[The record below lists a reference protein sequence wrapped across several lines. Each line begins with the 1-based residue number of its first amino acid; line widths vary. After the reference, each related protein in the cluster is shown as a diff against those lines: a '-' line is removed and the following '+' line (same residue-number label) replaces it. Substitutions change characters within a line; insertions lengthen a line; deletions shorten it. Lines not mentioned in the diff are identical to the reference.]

1 MDIVNSILVGGT
13 VFLGGVVLIALRPSR
28 QREQQ
33 PQQPQKPTP
42 DIPVSITLEKLSALW
57 AQGQQTG
64 EVKIEDLAPIWRENV
79 EPVAPE
85 KKIYNFQNRKIADF
99 FYTNIDKAPWFR
111 KAPLQKDVCFQILSL
126 LEIEGQCPSVVNAAD
141 DVEASWD
148 STTYDLLGKTSL
160 LDHSLNVAMEA
171 IKILIKEDATHV
183 IPDTLVA
190 ALGHDLG
197 KLPSVKGHLYS
208 LGEHPLAA
216 GRVLVGIPEFK
227 QLKRKDEI
235 SRAVKLHHKK
245 PEGLLGGTLK
255 KADQLA
261 RQKEMEQA
269 VEQIAESN
277 PSPEHSP
284 KHSNDD
290 SKKHIE
296 KDIEKDSEN
305 DIQKDEQ
312 VDNENTVVQ
321 PEPSSPPSSAAQ
333 NYSSPQGSAA
343 SWKAQADI
351 YGEDE
356 VVEKKKSI
364 TPNRINISAWFD
376 AKGFLDALKP
386 YINRITGRR
395 FMAFSMSDGYVYF
408 QAKVIEEVARKQA
421 EQAGSMDIATM
432 AADDPTMRQVLF
444 TVVDH
449 LRVEHDAVA
458 RELIKDQYFGGYFT
472 IKTGG
477 RAMKGFYTP
486 FHAESLGSIAKM
498 ENKKKGILKNFKS
511 VEPYVED

>member
-1 MDIVNSILVGGT
+1 MDIVNSILLGGT
-13 VFLGGVVLIALRPSR
+13 VFLGGIVLIALRPGR
-28 QREQQ
+28 QRQQ
-33 PQQPQKPTP
+33 QSKIPSP

-85 KKIYNFQNRKIADF
+85 KKIYSFKNAKIADF
-99 FYTNIDKAPWFR
+99 FQTYIDRAPWFR
-111 KAPLQKDVCFQILSL
+111 KAPLQKEVCFQILSL
-126 LEIEGQCPSVVNAAD
+126 LEDEGQCPSVVNAAD

-171 IKILIKEDATHV
+171 IKILKKEDAAHV

-227 QLKRKDEI
+227 LLSRKDEI

-245 PEGLLGGTLK
+245 PEGLLGETLK

-261 RQKEMEQA
+261 RQQEMERA
-269 VEQIAESN
+269 VELITEQNALSEQSN
-277 PSPEHSP
+277 
-284 KHSNDD
+284 KDNSNN
-290 SKKHIE
+290 IYL
-296 KDIEKDSEN
+296 DSEK
-305 DIQKDEQ
+305 DIQKDINNGE
-312 VDNENTVVQ
+312 VVQ
-321 PEPSSPPSSAAQ
+321 PEPSSPPLAVQKRNA
-333 NYSSPQGSAA
+333 SPQGSAA

-356 VVEKKKSI
+356 IVEKKKSKA
-364 TPNRINISAWFD
+364 PNRIDISNWFD
-376 AKGFLDALKP
+376 AQVFLDALKP

-408 QAKVIEEVARKQA
+408 QAKVIEEVARKMA
-421 EQAGSMDIATM
+421 EQAGAMDIATM
-432 AADDPTMRQVLF
+432 AADDLTMRQVLF

-477 RAMKGFYTP
+477 RDMKGFYTP
-486 FHAESLGSIAKM
+486 FHAESFAAKGHTAGSIAKM
-498 ENKKKGILKNFKS
+498 ENEKKGILKNFKS
-511 VEPYVED
+511 VEPYVEG